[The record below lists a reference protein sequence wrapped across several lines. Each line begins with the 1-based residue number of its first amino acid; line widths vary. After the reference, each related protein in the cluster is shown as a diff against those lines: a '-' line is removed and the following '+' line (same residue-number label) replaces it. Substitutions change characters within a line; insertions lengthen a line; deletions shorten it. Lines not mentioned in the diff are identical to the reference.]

1 MKPTISFP
9 FSVCHQGGISVKNM
23 VLNRIHYSWIILIIA
38 FFSIIV
44 AGIVRS
50 SSGVFIVPFENE
62 FGWDRSVISLA
73 FAISLFLYGLSGP
86 FMAALI
92 EVIGLKKMMIY
103 AMATMLVGIILT
115 FYMEHSWQLVVIWG
129 IIIGLGSGLFLTV
142 LSTYV
147 SNRWFVKRRGL
158 AVGILTASTATGQLL
173 LLPVLAII
181 VEDYSWRWAICL
193 IAILS
198 FIMLVIILLFMKNT
212 PREAGTFP
220 YGMDE
225 EIQESSVLHKRNP
238 ILMAFHSL
246 QEAVRVKEFW
256 LLAGSFFIC
265 GLSTSGLIGT
275 HFISYCISFGIPVVT
290 AASLLSFMGIF
301 DLIGTTL
308 SGWLSDRFDNR
319 WLLFWYYGLRGASL
333 LLLPFALNEGSI
345 ILLVIFSIF
354 YGLDWIATVPPTISI
369 SRQIFG
375 VDKSGIVYGWIFA
388 AHQAGAAVAAYGGGL
403 IYKLFNSY
411 TWAYFLAGIFC
422 ALASLFVIVMKKQTL
437 NVGTQKEINMD

>member
-1 MKPTISFP
+1 M
-9 FSVCHQGGISVKNM
+9 
-23 VLNRIHYSWIILIIA
+23 NRFHYSWIILIIT

-92 EVIGLKKMMIY
+92 EVLGLKKMMVF
-103 AMATMLVGIILT
+103 AMSTLLAGVFLT
-115 FYMEHSWQLVVIWG
+115 FFMEHEWQLILIWG

-142 LSTYV
+142 LSPYV
-147 SNRWFVKRRGL
+147 ANRWFEKRRGL
-158 AVGILTASTATGQLL
+158 AVGILTASTATGQLV

-181 VEDYSWRWAICL
+181 IENYSWRWAIGL
-193 IAILS
+193 IMVLS
-198 FIMLVIILLFMKNT
+198 LIMLAIILLFMKNN
-212 PREAGTFP
+212 PKEVGILP
-220 YGMDE
+220 YGLKE
-225 EIQESSVLHKRNP
+225 ESQEANLVQKKNP
-238 ILMAFHSL
+238 IVMAFQSL
-246 QEAVRVKEFW
+246 IEAVRVKEFW

-275 HFISYCISFGIPVVT
+275 HFISYCISFGLPVVT

-301 DLIGTTL
+301 DLIGTTV

-333 LLLPFALNEGSI
+333 VLLPFALQEGSI
-345 ILLVIFSIF
+345 ILLIIFSVF

-369 SRQIFG
+369 SRQVFG
-375 VDKSGIVYGWIFA
+375 IEKSGIVYGWIFA
-388 AHQAGAAVAAYGGGL
+388 SHQAGAAAAAYGGGL
-403 IYKLFNSY
+403 IFKIFSSY
-411 TWAYFLAGIFC
+411 TWAFFLAGIFC
-422 ALASLFVIVMKKQTL
+422 VLGSLFVILIKKQKSDL
-437 NVGTQKEINMD
+437 LVKDDAMRL